1 MGKVVELVVIEGV
14 ELKRGWGSGSPSY
27 KLVWSNL
34 VEGEELYPYKVDST
48 GNKPA
53 WQLVVLVD
61 EQFK

>member
-14 ELKRGWGSGSPSY
+14 ELKRERGSELSSSY

-34 VEGEELYPYKVDST
+34 VEGEEYPYKLDST
-48 GNKPA
+48 GNKPP
-53 WQLVVLVD
+53 WQFVVFVD